1 VEATATA
8 VPNSPGI
15 PSSPTPEAI
24 DSNREEAESPQSFD
38 ASATASDSPHPWD
51 QPIPGTDFAS
61 ASPPIETPPAVKP
74 KSKRS
79 LLPLVVAGAGLS
91 LSVFFTS
98 LYVLSRPCAFGS
110 CNAIPEAQELSKR
123 STKTLQNPQSGKEV
137 LEAQQQLN
145 EAIQILES
153 IPLWSGSHGKA
164 QELLKAYQAQ
174 AQQVNDMVKALKNGA
189 QASYKSENPPHPAS
203 QWIEIQGLW
212 RSAIAQLEDLP
223 TDSTLKPLAQ
233 QKIKLYKANLAQT
246 NQRLLKER
254 QAQGTLQVAKDAALI
269 AEARQGVAQSL
280 DHWQLVYATWQ
291 MALKRLKEI
300 PQGTMAYDEAKQLSA
315 NYLSKMANAR
325 DRKTKEQIA
334 ANAYNQGLRFAQL
347 AKESQANN
355 QWSVALTHWRNAV
368 TYMNQVPSDSF
379 YYRKA
384 KSLAASYKGGL
395 KQAQAQLQILVKLQQ
410 ARSDLKQT
418 CTGKIN
424 ACSYTVNNNVI
435 QVRLTPSY
443 TQMVRLT
450 ALTVQARGDS
460 TAQAG
465 LVNHILT
472 LGEALEAISNNA
484 RIRVEV
490 YASDGS
496 LIQTHMPRT

>member
-1 VEATATA
+1 M
-8 VPNSPGI
+8 PNFSGI
-15 PSSPTPEAI
+15 PSSSTPEAI
-24 DSNREEAESPQSFD
+24 DSNREETESPQSHD

-51 QPIPGTDFAS
+51 QPIPGTNFE
-61 ASPPIETPPAVKP
+61 PGNQPIDTPSVVKA

-79 LLPLVVAGAGLS
+79 LLPLAVAGTGLS
-91 LSVFFTS
+91 LAVFFAS
-98 LYVLSRPCAFGS
+98 LYVLTRPCAFGS
-110 CNAIPEAQELSKR
+110 CNAIPEAQELSNTSAR
-123 STKTLQNPQSGKEV
+123 TLQNPASGKEV

-145 EAIQILES
+145 QAIQILES
-153 IPLWSGSHGKA
+153 IPLWSSSYGKA
-164 QELLKAYQAQ
+164 QELLKVYQAQ
-174 AQQVNDMVKALKNGA
+174 SQQVNDMVKALKTGA

-203 QWIEIQGLW
+203 QWIEVQGLW
-212 RSAIAQLEDLP
+212 RGAIAQLEDLP
-223 TDSTLKPLAQ
+223 TDSTLKPLARRKIQ
-233 QKIKLYKANLAQT
+233 QYKANLTQT

-254 QAQGTLQVAKDAALI
+254 QAQATLQVAKDAALI

-280 DHWQLVYATWQ
+280 EHWQLVYATWQ

-300 PQGTMAYDEAKQLSA
+300 PQGTTGYEEAKQLSA
-315 NYLSKMANAR
+315 NYVSKMASAR

-334 ANAYNQGLRFAQL
+334 ANAYKQGLRFAQQ

-384 KSLAASYKGGL
+384 KSMAGSYKGGL
-395 KQAQAQLQILVKLQQ
+395 KQAQGQLQTLVRLQQ

-418 CTGKIN
+418 CTEKIN
-424 ACSYTVNNNVI
+424 ACSYTVNKDVI

-443 TQMVRLT
+443 TQTVKQT